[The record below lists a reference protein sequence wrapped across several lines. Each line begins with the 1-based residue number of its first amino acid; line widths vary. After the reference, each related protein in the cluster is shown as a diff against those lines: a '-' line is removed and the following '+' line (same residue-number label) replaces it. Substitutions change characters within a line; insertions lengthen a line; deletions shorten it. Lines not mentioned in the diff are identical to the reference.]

1 MTSIGERL
9 RQERQRRNLD
19 LVEVARQ
26 TGIRPNLLEA
36 IEAEAWDRLPGKFFV
51 RSFVRQYARALGLD
65 ASEVDAELEKLFKEE
80 ETASEVKPSPQ
91 PQRIRLLPLP
101 IQIRPRGFRQ
111 HRGLIQLG
119 LFVAVGLV
127 CYGTYALWRSGRPA
141 SSPPVE
147 HPRTSPPV
155 STQPSV
161 SPERAP
167 VVGSGSPPDVPQQGP
182 APENPPA
189 PPPLDKLVVNLVATE
204 ETWVSL
210 TVDGRKVFS
219 GILSPGDR
227 RSFEGTSLMK
237 LQTGNAA
244 GLEIHWNGQPVGP
257 VGRQGEVRFVEF
269 TREGFQIRKVGM

>member
-19 LVEVARQ
+19 LAEVAGQ
-26 TGIRPNLLEA
+26 TGIRPNFLEA
-36 IEAEAWDRLPGKFFV
+36 IEVEAWDRLPGKFFV
-51 RSFVRQYARALGLD
+51 RSFVRQYARALGMD
-65 ASEVDAELEKLFKEE
+65 ASEVDAELEKLSKEE

-101 IQIRPRGFRQ
+101 TQLRQRGFRE
-111 HRGLIQLG
+111 HRGLTQLG

-127 CYGTYALWRSGRPA
+127 CYGIYALWQSGRPA

-147 HPRTSPPV
+147 HPTTSSPV

-167 VVGSGSPPDVPQQGP
+167 VVESGSPADVPKK
-182 APENPPA
+182 E
-189 PPPLDKLVVNLVATE
+189 PPPESPPTPPMPDRLVVNLVATE

-210 TVDGRKVFS
+210 RVDGREIFS

-227 RSFEGTSLMK
+227 RSFEGTSLVK
-237 LQTGNAA
+237 LRTGNAA
-244 GLEIHWNGQPVGP
+244 GLEIQWNGKPVGP
-257 VGRQGEVRFVEF
+257 VGQRGEVRVVEF
-269 TREGFQIRKVGM
+269 TREGFRIQKAGM